1 VAEDLPG
8 GPGAQPLGVVDPLT
22 TGQGRGDQRHR
33 LVAGVGRARRVAE
46 VDVGVHSSKQEPLG
60 QRGGQDQPSVG
71 HRVVVVEGDGNRIG
85 AVACSHR
92 TGALLSPSR

>member
-1 VAEDLPG
+1 LAAPG
-8 GPGAQPLGVVDPLT
+8 VSPRSTWVSN
-22 TGQGRGDQRHR
+22 
-33 LVAGVGRARRVAE
+33 
-46 VDVGVHSSKQEPLG
+46 SSKQEPLG